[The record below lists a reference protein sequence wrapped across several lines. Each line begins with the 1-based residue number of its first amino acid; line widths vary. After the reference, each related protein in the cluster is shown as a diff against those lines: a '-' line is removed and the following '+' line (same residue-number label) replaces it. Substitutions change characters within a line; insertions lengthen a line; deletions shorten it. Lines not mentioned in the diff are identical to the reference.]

1 MKVIEGTEDSKVIE
15 VREGTNTVAIKEVV
29 VAVGTEVEAM
39 VGIKEA
45 VAMVTKEAT
54 VGTRIIM
61 QEDTKTEIIV
71 NQKGIQINMIIEVKE
86 VVTIVGNKIDIE
98 VYKVLDGKEET
109 NVKYYV
115 IS

>member
-15 VREGTNTVAIKEVV
+15 VGEDTNTVAIKEVV

-39 VGIKEA
+39 VGIKVA
-45 VAMVTKEAT
+45 VAMGTKEAI
-54 VGTRIIM
+54 VGTKIIM

-71 NQKGIQINMIIEVKE
+71 NQKGTQINMIIEVKE

-98 VYKVLDGKEET
+98 VYKELDGKEET